1 GLVDVEQAP
10 HWDSRGHFFAAAA
23 EAMRRILVENV
34 RRKKSK
40 KRGGDG
46 ERVPLDQIEIALP
59 TPDDDL
65 LALDEALTRLAAERP
80 AVAELVKLRFFA
92 GQTMDE
98 AAQMLGISPATAY
111 RQWSYA
117 GAGLFRPVSEARQP
131 PEPSLA
137 SAILESFFA
146 PFSHES
152 TGPPPAALSYRGTA
166 MDEEAIFTAALELES
181 ADQRAAYLDAAC
193 GGQAGL

>member
-59 TPDDDL
+59 PPAGDL

-80 AVAELVKLRFFA
+80 AVAELVNLRFFA
-92 GQTMDE
+92 GLTMDE
-98 AAQMLGISPATAY
+98 AAQTLGISPATAY
-111 RQWSYA
+111 RQWNYA
-117 GAGLFRPVSEARQP
+117 RAWLFRAVPTRRSRTGRSSRPQFLRAFPRRSRMNLQGGRP
-131 PEPSLA
+131 P
-137 SAILESFFA
+137 F
-146 PFSHES
+146 
-152 TGPPPAALSYRGTA
+152 
-166 MDEEAIFTAALELES
+166 
-181 ADQRAAYLDAAC
+181 
-193 GGQAGL
+193 